1 RRPRDDRSHGR
12 RLDSGGARPG
22 RARPACRPR
31 LRRRGGGDGGA
42 RGRAVPPPARGRIV
56 TSVEIPYSIAAA
68 LPSLAV
74 LDITNE
80 VAHDIAESEIASGI
94 AYVSSG
100 GDALVRVN
108 EREGGF
114 FHDLE
119 ALLRRLVPEETDARD
134 RLLALL

>member
-1 RRPRDDRSHGR
+1 P
-12 RLDSGGARPG
+12 GAQR
-22 RARPACRPR
+22 
-31 LRRRGGGDGGA
+31 
-42 RGRAVPPPARGRIV
+42 VV
-56 TSVEIPYSIAAA
+56 TSVEVPYSIAAA

-80 VAHDIAESEIASGI
+80 VAHEVARAGFASGI

-100 GDALVRVN
+100 LDSLVRVN

-119 ALLRRLVPEETDARD
+119 ALLLRLVPEETEARE
-134 RLLALL
+134 RLLAFLLGPRTEQIPFDDRQLCLGRWQRILLFSFDESCRSEWTLTLVG

>member
-1 RRPRDDRSHGR
+1 M
-12 RLDSGGARPG
+12 
-22 RARPACRPR
+22 
-31 LRRRGGGDGGA
+31 
-42 RGRAVPPPARGRIV
+42 
-56 TSVEIPYSIAAA
+56 TSVEVPYSIAAA

-80 VAHDIAESEIASGI
+80 VAHEVAEAEYHSGI

-100 GDALVRVN
+100 CDSLVRVN

-119 ALLRRLVPEETDARD
+119 ALLLRLLPEETDGRE
-134 RLLALL
+134 RLLAMLLGPRTEQIPFVDGRLCLGRWQRIMLFSFDESCRDEWTLTLLG

>member
-1 RRPRDDRSHGR
+1 M
-12 RLDSGGARPG
+12 
-22 RARPACRPR
+22 
-31 LRRRGGGDGGA
+31 
-42 RGRAVPPPARGRIV
+42 

-80 VAHDIAESEIASGI
+80 VAHAVEDSDYGSGI

-100 GDALVRVN
+100 TDSLVRVN

-114 FHDLE
+114 FCDLE
-119 ALLRRLVPEETDARD
+119 ALLLRLVPEETDGRERMLAMLLGPRTEQIPFVEG
-134 RLLALL
+134 RLCLGRWQRIMLFSFDESCRSEWTVTLLG

>member
-1 RRPRDDRSHGR
+1 M
-12 RLDSGGARPG
+12 
-22 RARPACRPR
+22 
-31 LRRRGGGDGGA
+31 
-42 RGRAVPPPARGRIV
+42 

-80 VAHDIAESEIASGI
+80 VAHEIAEGDVACGI
-94 AYVSSG
+94 AYVSSA

-134 RLLALL
+134 RLLALLLGPRTEQIPFYDRQLCLGRWQRIMLFSFDESCAPEWTLTLLG

>member
-1 RRPRDDRSHGR
+1 M
-12 RLDSGGARPG
+12 
-22 RARPACRPR
+22 
-31 LRRRGGGDGGA
+31 
-42 RGRAVPPPARGRIV
+42 

-80 VAHDIAESEIASGI
+80 VAHEVAACGFGSGI

-100 GDALVRVN
+100 AESLVRVN

-114 FHDLE
+114 FCDLE
-119 ALLRRLVPEETDARD
+119 ALLLRLVPEETDGRE
-134 RLLALL
+134 RLLAMLARNPGSELWYGRPAEEEVDPELDAAMVERAALALPADELLEVAPLRMAELGIR

>member
-1 RRPRDDRSHGR
+1 M
-12 RLDSGGARPG
+12 
-22 RARPACRPR
+22 
-31 LRRRGGGDGGA
+31 
-42 RGRAVPPPARGRIV
+42 

-80 VAHDIAESEIASGI
+80 IAQELREAEVSSGI

-100 GDALVRVN
+100 GDSLVRVN

-119 ALLRRLVPEETDARD
+119 ALLL
-134 RLLALL
+134 RLLPEDTEGRERLLGLLLGPRTEQIPFADRQLCLGRYQRILLFSFEESCRSEWTLTLLGEGGVPSRC

>member
-1 RRPRDDRSHGR
+1 
-12 RLDSGGARPG
+12 
-22 RARPACRPR
+22 
-31 LRRRGGGDGGA
+31 
-42 RGRAVPPPARGRIV
+42 V

-80 VAHDIAESEIASGI
+80 VAHEVAAAGFGNGI

-100 GDALVRVN
+100 SDGLVRVN

-114 FHDLE
+114 FQDLE
-119 ALLRRLVPEETDARD
+119 VLLARLVPLELPERE
-134 RLLALL
+134 RMLGLLLGPRTEQIPFVDGHLCLGRWQRVLLFSFDESCRSDWMLTLLG